1 MVGRGS
7 GRWREDSVREDHNK
21 ALLFTFIQFLWEIF
35 LRMFE
40 LHCEIELVEMIVTF
54 LNLHVLISYFYFNVE

>member
-1 MVGRGS
+1 MVEVAVDGARI
-7 GRWREDSVREDHNK
+7 RFERIIK